1 MNEPSPVISTEAR
14 NLSSFGTIA
23 VARRSLAALGT
34 AALRGSTLL
43 LIMLIAVGC
52 GFHLRGQ
59 GQALLPPSLTQL
71 RLATPGADPNGVLVA
86 AVRQNLGAQPH
97 LKLVDDTAAPVLSLV
112 REHVESQVLSVR
124 TTTAKAAEY
133 QLRYTVEFDV
143 RDGAG
148 QPLLALQRLRLTR
161 DYTFDPAQVLAKEH
175 EERELLRDMARDA
188 ANQIVR
194 RMGRMKPAA

>member
-1 MNEPSPVISTEAR
+1 MM
-14 NLSSFGTIA
+14 
-23 VARRSLAALGT
+23 RRAALLL
-34 AALRGSTLL
+34 AVLTL
-43 LIMLIAVGC
+43 AGC

-71 RLATPGADPNGVLVA
+71 RVATPGADANGALVS
-86 AVRQNLGAQPH
+86 AVRQNLSDQPN
-97 LKLVDDTAAPVLSLV
+97 LKLVDDTAAPVLSLL
-112 REHVESQVLSVR
+112 REQVESQVLSVR

-148 QPLLALQRLRLTR
+148 QPLLAPQTLRLTR
-161 DYTFDPAQVLAKEH
+161 DYTFDPNRVLAKEH
-175 EERELLRDMARDA
+175 EERELLRELARDA

-194 RMGRMKPAA
+194 RLGRMKPAG